1 MSFQTFSV
9 HAKVKEPVMEKET
22 SEVDTKKLN
31 FFEDLHYRII
41 YKDTKDFFDWV
52 LLGTAVVALLIV
64 IVFQNTH
71 YVIITRPLE
80 ENFLDLKRN
89 YTIEEVIEK
98 QEIVEETPDTIEAEQ
113 TEEIE
118 TNSEILSSDF
128 LEEEKEEVPRKKKN
142 KNSKKKRA

>member
-1 MSFQTFSV
+1 
-9 HAKVKEPVMEKET
+9 MEKET
-22 SEVDTKKLN
+22 SEVEQKKLN

-98 QEIVEETPDTIEAEQ
+98 QEIVEETPDAIDTEQ